1 MDKFTFAVQL
11 TSALAWPL
19 VACVLGLVF
28 RSSIQHILTTV
39 KKVKGLGV
47 EFEREVT
54 SLEPSV
60 AELAASQ
67 VTTPTAVPDA
77 QLQPTEKAAPV
88 DDAATKRMS
97 AGTLTSVPDKSRTL
111 LEQVSAVADIA
122 PSAAVVLAWTNVEQ
136 SIGNLVAHVFPRNL
150 QLHDSVAGA
159 QIIALHNANVIN
171 SAVELLLDRMRG
183 LRNKAAHTG
192 TDDQQ
197 ILSAQARSYAEMA
210 VNIIAYLESLKFTNP
225 PRVA

>member
-1 MDKFTFAVQL
+1 MDNSTFAVQL

-19 VACVLGLVF
+19 VTLLLGLVF
-28 RSSIQHILTTV
+28 RSSIQQLLTTV

-47 EFEREVT
+47 EFEREVA

-60 AELAASQ
+60 AELAALQ
-67 VTTPTAVPDA
+67 VTTPTAALGA
-77 QLQPTEKAAPV
+77 QLQQIEKPAPV
-88 DDAATKRMS
+88 DEETAKRMS
-97 AGTLTSVPDKSRTL
+97 AGTLTAVPDKSRTL
-111 LEQVSAVADIA
+111 LDQVSAVADIA

-136 SIGNLVAHVFPRNL
+136 AIGDLVSHVFPRNL
-150 QLHDSVAGA
+150 QLQDSVAGA
-159 QIIALHNANVIN
+159 QIIALHEANVIN
-171 SAVELLLDRMRG
+171 GAVESLLDRLRG
-183 LRNKAAHTG
+183 LRNRAAHSG

-197 ILSAQARSYAEMA
+197 ILSAQARAYAEMA